1 MSGNQYYSLSAAE
14 EPFGAMIFLLCSRA
28 LLLCFGIWIGLSAC
42 DASSLPATP
51 PPSSFGQR
59 SAAGLETQGN
69 LKQHQIAFLNRI
81 RKADP
86 QHRTIQRALFNDQN
100 ELGLILDRSVELDK
114 ISALMRTML
123 AQMAHEFPNQ
133 DLTIIA
139 YAPSNPPRKIGTA
152 RLVARTRDMTYMPE
166 R

>member
-114 ISALMRTML
+114 ISALMPLR
-123 AQMAHEFPNQ
+123 
-133 DLTIIA
+133 
-139 YAPSNPPRKIGTA
+139 R
-152 RLVARTRDMTYMPE
+152 
-166 R
+166 